1 MTEGLGLAKAYEAIE
16 LCDLIHLETAEALA
30 VYSSDFYAGR
40 PALTVNQLGKGR
52 AYYIASR
59 NKEPFHSDFTGNSLN
74 RLVSA
79 GRAGGASGR

>member
-1 MTEGLGLAKAYEAIE
+1 MAEAYEAVE

-30 VYSSDFYAGR
+30 VYRSDFYAGR

-59 NKEPFHSDFTGNSLN
+59 NKEPFHSDFTGSSLN
-74 RLVSA
+74 RQASV
-79 GRAGGASGR
+79 GRCRWSCLRA